1 MYLPLL
7 TDQALGEN
15 EAKISDGLGFKTYA
29 SVLADAALGTP
40 GPFTIGVF
48 GEWGNGKTSLMRLT
62 ESNLKEHSHVITV
75 WFNAW
80 RYEKEEHP
88 IVPLVGTIVREL
100 ELHQTFLADL
110 KDQGKKLL
118 RALRAV
124 AYGFSAKSTVKLP
137 GLAEVEASFVAKEM
151 IDREKQLTPD
161 PLLDRSLYYQAFE
174 SLSSVELP
182 KKVRIVVLIDD
193 LDRCFPDHAVRLLES
208 IKLVLCQKGFV
219 FVLGV
224 ARKVIE
230 GFLQHRYQTEYGIQN
245 FQGSAYLDKIVQ
257 LPFTIPPH
265 QERMKKFSETL
276 LDNVEES
283 VGKQLADILPAVAEA
298 LGGNPRAVIRF
309 VNNVLIDLAINAE
322 LAKTEAMEKIPA
334 EYFAVSRCLQ
344 QRWPD
349 AFSILTTFDE
359 TAKEVAGW
367 KSEQLQK
374 IVSSE
379 GNDYSGKSVIAKA
392 LIGDRDL
399 QRLLQSKTGKSWL
412 TETAT
417 RNATVHF
424 LRTQRRESESKTS
437 ETRTDYDIFLSYSK
451 DDREKVSE
459 LVTHLADSGIRV
471 FWDHMV
477 RPGEK
482 VSIALERGLDRCKVL
497 GFCISPNTRES
508 KGMLQELDSVISQRP
523 STPKIPILLPGSSSR
538 DVPINLRQFQ
548 WLDMIAGFN
557 KDNVHALVQ
566 AIKTWTES
574 SS

>member
-1 MYLPLL
+1 MHIPLL
-7 TDQALGEN
+7 TDQALGESELKN
-15 EAKISDGLGFKTYA
+15 SDGLGFKTYA
-29 SVLADAALGTP
+29 SVLANAALGTP

-48 GEWGNGKTSLMRLT
+48 GEWGNGKTSLMRMT
-62 ESNLKEHSHVITV
+62 ESNLKKSPHVITV

-174 SLSSVELP
+174 TLSSVELP
-182 KKVRIVVLIDD
+182 EKARIVVLIDD

-224 ARKVIE
+224 ARRVIE
-230 GFLQHRYQTEYGIQN
+230 GFLQHRYQTEYGILN

-265 QERMKKFSETL
+265 QERMKKFSESL
-276 LDNVEES
+276 LEQIEPS
-283 VGKQLADILPAVAEA
+283 IGKQLSDILPAVAEA

-349 AFSILTTFDE
+349 VYNILTTFEE
-359 TAKEVAGW
+359 TAKEVASW
-367 KSEQLQK
+367 KHDQMQK
-374 IVSSE
+374 IATTE
-379 GNDYSGKSVIAKA
+379 ANDYSGKVAMAKA
-392 LIGDRDL
+392 LAGDRDL
-399 QRLLQSKTGKSWL
+399 QRLLQSKTGITWL
-412 TETAT
+412 KEAGT

-424 LRTQRRESESKTS
+424 LRTQRREVETPPSEA
-437 ETRTDYDIFLSYSK
+437 RADYDVFLSYSVE
-451 DDREKVSE
+451 DREKVSE
-459 LVTHLADSGIRV
+459 LVKHLVANGVRV
-471 FWDHMV
+471 FWDNAV
-477 RPGEK
+477 RPGED
-482 VSIALERGLDRCKVL
+482 VSVALERGIRRSSVVA
-497 GFCISPNTRES
+497 FCISENTRES
-508 KGMLQELDSVISQRP
+508 KGAMRELEMAMTRLKSRV
-523 STPKIPILLPGSSSR
+523 IPIILPGSSPR
-538 DVPINLRQFQ
+538 YVPIELRKLQ
-548 WLDMIAGFN
+548 WLDMSSGFN
-557 KDNVHALVQ
+557 KDSIFSLIQ
-566 AIKTWTES
+566 AVKNWSELNT
-574 SS
+574 